1 MKARNLATIFIMGL
15 MALYLFGCG
24 GEQPI
29 DVAAVT
35 SQPKAFVGSDT
46 CKMCHL
52 EHYDSWK
59 NDHAQ
64 PHAAGREKEPGCHHR
79 SHR

>member
-1 MKARNLATIFIMGL
+1 MKGKALTTILLLGL
-15 MALYLFGCG
+15 MGFILMACG
-24 GEQPI
+24 AEQPI

-35 SQPKAFVGSDT
+35 AQPKAFVGSDT

-59 NDHAQ
+59 MRSFT
-64 PHAAGREKEPGCHHR
+64 PSAASGN
-79 SHR
+79 SVFW